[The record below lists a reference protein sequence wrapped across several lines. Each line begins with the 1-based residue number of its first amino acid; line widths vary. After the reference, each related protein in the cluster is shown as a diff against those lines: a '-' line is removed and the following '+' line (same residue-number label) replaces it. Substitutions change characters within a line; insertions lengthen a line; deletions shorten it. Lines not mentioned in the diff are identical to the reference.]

1 MNGLRVAAVSD
12 VVVSSPEVVI
22 VSAAPAH
29 IRELRETIREG
40 DRKEIEGFGFTC
52 AKGLWQSYKNGL
64 MNKTGLI
71 DGKVAAVWG
80 VGGVYMGE
88 IGQPWLLTSD
98 EVRKISPLKFARI
111 YQQEVIKMLELFPT
125 LMNYV
130 AADYPEAVRLLSIVG
145 FDLGDP
151 VKIGK
156 GMYRKFEMVR

>member
-12 VVVSSPEVVI
+12 RVVASPEVVI
-22 VSAAPAH
+22 VPATPAH
-29 IRELRETIREG
+29 IRELRETIRDG
-40 DRKEIEGFGFTC
+40 DRREIEAFGFTC

-88 IGQPWLLTSD
+88 IGQPWLLTSR
-98 EVRKISPLKFARI
+98 EVYKISPLKFARI
-111 YQQEVIKMLELFPT
+111 YQKEVIKMLELFPT

-145 FDLGDP
+145 FNLGEP
-151 VKIGK
+151 EKIGK
-156 GMYRKFEMVR
+156 GVYRKFEMVR